1 MAVEEYLIATDI
13 QNIKIKQ
20 MYAADAV
27 YIQSFIDSTNLW
39 YEGYANTLDVALEDI
54 AYPVSQIV
62 LDLLRAELNT
72 RVGAAHIGGS
82 DTISNVG
89 DVYEKMYNLGMAEM
103 NRMIPRINASAIK
116 SAIPTRESDTVI
128 FGRIIRS

>member
-20 MYAADAV
+20 MYAADAD
-27 YIQSFIDSTNLW
+27 YIQAFIDSTNLW
-39 YEGYANTLDVALEDI
+39 YEGYANTLDIAAVDI

-82 DTISNVG
+82 DAVSNQG

-103 NRMIPRINASAIK
+103 TRMIPRINASAIK